1 MQINTKFFLLTLVA
15 LDCTRLYCVDKI
27 SRYGDHKA
35 HLRETVD
42 CEKKRKNKTATP
54 CCSNDSKA

>member
-1 MQINTKFFLLTLVA
+1 MQSFLLTLVA
-15 LDCTRLYCVDKI
+15 LDCTRSYCVDKI

-42 CEKKRKNKTATP
+42 CEKKTQKQN
-54 CCSNDSKA
+54 SNTLLL

>member
-42 CEKKRKNKTATP
+42 CEKKTQKQN
-54 CCSNDSKA
+54 SNTLLL